1 MIKDSPNLP
10 SDSNLLF
17 TLHPNL
23 DTETLLVNASQDL
36 DSINAIAAHLAF
48 EVEGSQRSVVLG
60 ICRMVEG
67 VQLLVDRVVEGG
79 GETRAQ

>member
-1 MIKDSPNLP
+1 M
-10 SDSNLLF
+10 
-17 TLHPNL
+17 
-23 DTETLLVNASQDL
+23 
-36 DSINAIAAHLAF
+36 
-48 EVEGSQRSVVLG
+48 VLG